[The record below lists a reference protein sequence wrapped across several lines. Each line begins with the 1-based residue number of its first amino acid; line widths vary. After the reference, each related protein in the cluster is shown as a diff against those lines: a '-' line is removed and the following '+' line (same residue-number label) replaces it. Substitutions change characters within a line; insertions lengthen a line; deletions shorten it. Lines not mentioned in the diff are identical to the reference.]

1 VQLHGILGV
10 PSSQRARG
18 DEDLRSTWKM
28 ATKSQF
34 LQAVS
39 EGRVMTRMG
48 GGGKRKGGVNR
59 RMESSFGASCV
70 LSDKASTCVQKIA
83 RNMVLPWSTH
93 STQIGY

>member
-1 VQLHGILGV
+1 
-10 PSSQRARG
+10 
-18 DEDLRSTWKM
+18 M

-39 EGRVMTRMG
+39 EGRVMMG

-70 LSDKASTCVQKIA
+70 LSDKASTSVQKIA

-93 STQIGY
+93 STQVSIEVTY